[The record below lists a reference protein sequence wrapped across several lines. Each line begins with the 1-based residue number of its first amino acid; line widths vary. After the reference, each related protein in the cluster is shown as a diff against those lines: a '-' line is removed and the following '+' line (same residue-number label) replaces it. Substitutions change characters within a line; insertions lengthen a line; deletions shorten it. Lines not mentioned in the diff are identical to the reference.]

1 MEDLSRFF
9 RQIVRN
15 LAATDPARLRRPLPL
30 SEIRETILP
39 YRANRRALRLETS
52 EDYEL
57 VLIRL
62 CAGEGGFAHI
72 EPDDVYAEFA
82 AEALSSNPDL
92 TIVHRH
98 ENATVILNEEQ
109 LARALDP
116 AQELAF
122 APPSDQRFAPPAPK
136 ELAPAPTPAQSAPKP
151 APAPAREVSK
161 PQSRPVPPAN
171 CRACGGKLP
180 AGRSV
185 KFCPHCGENQA
196 LTHCPE
202 CQTELEPAWRHCVAC
217 GAAVRRD

>member
-9 RQIVRN
+9 RQMVRN
-15 LAATDPARLRRPLPL
+15 LAATDPTRLRRPLPL
-30 SEIRETILP
+30 GEIRRTILP

-62 CAGEGGFAHI
+62 CAGEGGFART
-72 EPDDVYAEFA
+72 EPDDVHAAFA

-92 TIVHRH
+92 TIAHRH
-98 ENATVILNEEQ
+98 ENAVVILNQEQ
-109 LARALDP
+109 LSRALDP

-122 APPSDQRFAPPAPK
+122 APSDQRFAPPAPR
-136 ELAPAPTPAQSAPKP
+136 KP
-151 APAPAREVSK
+151 APAPDPPAPARDVSK
-161 PQSRPVPPAN
+161 KQPGPLPPAI
-171 CRACGGKLP
+171 CRACSGKLP
-180 AGRSV
+180 PGRSV
-185 KFCPHCGENQA
+185 KFCPHCGESQV

>member
-1 MEDLSRFF
+1 VEDLSRFF

-15 LAATDPARLRRPLPL
+15 LAATDPARLGSPLPL
-30 SEIRETILP
+30 GEIRRTILP
-39 YRANRRALRLETS
+39 YRANRRALQLETS

-62 CAGEGGFAHI
+62 CAGEGGFART
-72 EPDDVYAEFA
+72 EPDDVQVKFS

-116 AQELAF
+116 TLELAF
-122 APPSDQRFAPPAPK
+122 APSDQRFAPPAPR
-136 ELAPAPTPAQSAPKP
+136 AP
-151 APAPAREVSK
+151 APAPDPPAPARDLSK
-161 PQSRPVPPAN
+161 PQSGSPPPVM
-171 CRACGGKLP
+171 CRACSGRLP
-180 AGRSV
+180 PGRSV
-185 KFCPHCGENQA
+185 KFCPHCGESQV

-202 CQTELEPAWRHCVAC
+202 CQTELEPAWRHCVTC
-217 GAAVRRD
+217 GAVVKRD

>member
-9 RQIVRN
+9 RQIARN

-30 SEIRETILP
+30 GEIRQTILP

-57 VLIRL
+57 ILIRL
-62 CAGEGGFAHI
+62 CAGEGGFART
-72 EPDDVYAEFA
+72 EPDDVHAEFA
-82 AEALSSNPDL
+82 AEARNSNPDL

-98 ENATVILNEEQ
+98 ENAVVILNEEQ

-122 APPSDQRFAPPAPK
+122 APSNQRFAPPAPR
-136 ELAPAPTPAQSAPKP
+136 EPASAPDP
-151 APAPAREVSK
+151 PARKRDSNK
-161 PQSRPVPPAN
+161 PRAGPRPPAI
-171 CRACGGKLP
+171 CRACSGKLP
-180 AGRSV
+180 PGRTV
-185 KFCPHCGENQA
+185 KFCPHCGESQV

-202 CQTELEPAWRHCVAC
+202 CQTELEPAWRHCVTC
-217 GAAVRRD
+217 GAAVKRD

>member
-1 MEDLSRFF
+1 M
-9 RQIVRN
+9 VRN

-30 SEIRETILP
+30 GEIRRTILP

-62 CAGEGGFAHI
+62 CAGEGGFAHT
-72 EPDDVYAEFA
+72 EPDDVHAEFA

-98 ENATVILNEEQ
+98 ESAVIILNQEQ

-116 AQELAF
+116 AQELAHI
-122 APPSDQRFAPPAPK
+122 PSDQRFAPPAPK
-136 ELAPAPTPAQSAPKP
+136 EPAPAPAPAPPAPK
-151 APAPAREVSK
+151 PAREVSK
-161 PQSRPVPPAN
+161 PQSRPVPPAI

-185 KFCPHCGENQA
+185 KFCPHCGVSQA

>member
-1 MEDLSRFF
+1 VEDLSRFF
-9 RQIVRN
+9 RQMVRN
-15 LAATDPARLRRPLPL
+15 LAATDPARIRRPLSL
-30 SEIRETILP
+30 GEIRATILP

-62 CAGEGGFAHI
+62 CAGEGGFART
-72 EPDDVYAEFA
+72 EPDDVHAEFA

-98 ENATVILNEEQ
+98 ENAVVILNQEQ

-122 APPSDQRFAPPAPK
+122 APSDQRFAPPAPG
-136 ELAPAPTPAQSAPKP
+136 KP
-151 APAPAREVSK
+151 APVPDPPAPRSAVSK
-161 PQSRPVPPAN
+161 PQSGPLPPAM
-171 CRACGGKLP
+171 CRACGGKVP
-180 AGRSV
+180 SGRNV
-185 KFCPHCGENQA
+185 KFCPHCGESQA
-196 LTHCPE
+196 LTHCPV

-217 GAAVRRD
+217 GTPVRRD

>member
-9 RQIVRN
+9 RQMVRN
-15 LAATDPARLRRPLPL
+15 LAATDPARLRQPLPL
-30 SEIRETILP
+30 GDIRRTILP

-62 CAGEGGFAHI
+62 CAGEGGFART
-72 EPDDVYAEFA
+72 EPNDVHAEFA

-98 ENATVILNEEQ
+98 ESAVLILNEEQ
-109 LARALDP
+109 LVRALDP
-116 AQELAF
+116 ARELAF
-122 APPSDQRFAPPAPK
+122 APSDQRFAPPAPK
-136 ELAPAPTPAQSAPKP
+136 EPAPAPAPAPPAPKS
-151 APAPAREVSK
+151 APAREVSK
-161 PQSRPVPPAN
+161 SQSRPVPPAI
-171 CRACGGKLP
+171 CRACSGKLP

-185 KFCPHCGENQA
+185 KFCPHCGESQA
-196 LTHCPE
+196 LTHCPK

>member
-9 RQIVRN
+9 RQMVRN
-15 LAATDPARLRRPLPL
+15 LAATDPARLRQPLPL
-30 SEIRETILP
+30 GDIRRTILP

-62 CAGEGGFAHI
+62 CAGEGGFART
-72 EPDDVYAEFA
+72 EPNDVHAEFA

-98 ENATVILNEEQ
+98 ESAVLILNEEQ
-109 LARALDP
+109 LVRALDP
-116 AQELAF
+116 ARELAF
-122 APPSDQRFAPPAPK
+122 APSDQRFAPPAPK
-136 ELAPAPTPAQSAPKP
+136 EPAPAPAPPAPKAAP

-161 PQSRPVPPAN
+161 PQSRPVPRAI

>member
-9 RQIVRN
+9 RQMVRN

-30 SEIRETILP
+30 GEIRETILP

-62 CAGEGGFAHI
+62 CAGEGGFART
-72 EPDDVYAEFA
+72 EPDDVHAEFA

-98 ENATVILNEEQ
+98 EDAVAILNQEHV
-109 LARALDP
+109 ARALDP
-116 AQELAF
+116 AQDLAF
-122 APPSDQRFAPPAPK
+122 APSDQRFAPPATRDR
-136 ELAPAPTPAQSAPKP
+136 APAPDPPV
-151 APAPAREVSK
+151 PARDVGK
-161 PQSRPVPPAN
+161 PQSGPPPPAI
-171 CRACGGKLP
+171 CRACSGKLP
-180 AGRSV
+180 PGRSV
-185 KFCPHCGENQA
+185 KFCPHCGESQA

>member
-9 RQIVRN
+9 GQMVRN

-30 SEIRETILP
+30 GEIRETILP

-62 CAGEGGFAHI
+62 CAGEGGFART
-72 EPDDVYAEFA
+72 EPDDVHAEFA

-98 ENATVILNEEQ
+98 EDAVVILNQEQ

-116 AQELAF
+116 AQELGSA
-122 APPSDQRFAPPAPK
+122 PSDQRFAPPAPR
-136 ELAPAPTPAQSAPKP
+136 EPASAPEP
-151 APAPAREVSK
+151 PAPAREVSK
-161 PQSRPVPPAN
+161 PQSAPLPPAI

-180 AGRSV
+180 PGRSV
-185 KFCPHCGENQA
+185 KFCPHCGESQV

>member
-9 RQIVRN
+9 RQMVRN

-30 SEIRETILP
+30 GEIRGTILP

-62 CAGEGGFAHI
+62 CAGEGGFART
-72 EPDDVYAEFA
+72 EPDDVHAEFA

-98 ENATVILNEEQ
+98 ENAVVILNQEQ

-122 APPSDQRFAPPAPK
+122 APSDQRFAPPAPR
-136 ELAPAPTPAQSAPKP
+136 EPARVPDPPAA
-151 APAPAREVSK
+151 AREVSK
-161 PQSRPVPPAN
+161 PQSGPLPPAI
-171 CRACGGKLP
+171 CRTCSGELP
-180 AGRSV
+180 PGRSV
-185 KFCPHCGENQA
+185 KFCPHCGESQA

-202 CQTELEPAWRHCVAC
+202 CQTELEPTWRHCVAC
-217 GAAVRRD
+217 GAAVGRD

>member
-9 RQIVRN
+9 RQMVRN
-15 LAATDPARLRRPLPL
+15 LAATDPARLRQPLPL
-30 SEIRETILP
+30 GDIRRTILP

-62 CAGEGGFAHI
+62 CAGEGGFARI

>member
-1 MEDLSRFF
+1 VEDLSRFF

-15 LAATDPARLRRPLPL
+15 LAATDPAQLRRPLPL
-30 SEIRETILP
+30 GEIRRTILP
-39 YRANRRALRLETS
+39 YRANRRVLRLETS

-62 CAGEGGFAHI
+62 CAGEGGFART
-72 EPDDVYAEFA
+72 EPDDVHAEFA
-82 AEALSSNPDL
+82 VEALSSNPDL

-98 ENATVILNEEQ
+98 ESAVVILNQEQ

-122 APPSDQRFAPPAPK
+122 APSDQRFAPPAPR
-136 ELAPAPTPAQSAPKP
+136 EP
-151 APAPAREVSK
+151 APAPDPPAPRRAVSK
-161 PQSRPVPPAN
+161 PQPGPLPPAI
-171 CRACGGKLP
+171 CRACSGKLP
-180 AGRSV
+180 PGRSV
-185 KFCPHCGENQA
+185 KFCPHCGESQA

>member
-9 RQIVRN
+9 RQMVRN
-15 LAATDPARLRRPLPL
+15 LAATDPARLRQPLPL
-30 SEIRETILP
+30 GDIRRTILP

-62 CAGEGGFAHI
+62 CAGEGGFART
-72 EPDDVYAEFA
+72 EPDDVHAAFA

-98 ENATVILNEEQ
+98 ESAVLILNEEQ
-109 LARALDP
+109 LVRALDP
-116 AQELAF
+116 ARELAF
-122 APPSDQRFAPPAPK
+122 APSDQRFAPPAPK
-136 ELAPAPTPAQSAPKP
+136 EPAPAPAPHAPKP
-151 APAPAREVSK
+151 APTRELSK
-161 PQSRPVPPAN
+161 PQSRPVPPAI
-171 CRACGGKLP
+171 CRACSGKLP
-180 AGRSV
+180 PGRSV
-185 KFCPHCGENQA
+185 KFCPHCGESQA

-202 CQTELEPAWRHCVAC
+202 CQTELEPDWRHCVAC

>member
-9 RQIVRN
+9 RQMVRN

-30 SEIRETILP
+30 GEIRGTILP
-39 YRANRRALRLETS
+39 YRANRRALQLETS

-62 CAGEGGFAHI
+62 CAGEGGFART

-92 TIVHRH
+92 TIAHRH
-98 ENATVILNEEQ
+98 ENAVVILNQEQ
-109 LARALDP
+109 LVRALDP

-122 APPSDQRFAPPAPK
+122 APSDQRFAPPAPR
-136 ELAPAPTPAQSAPKP
+136 EPARVPDP
-151 APAPAREVSK
+151 PAPAREVSK
-161 PQSRPVPPAN
+161 PQSGPLPPAI
-171 CRACGGKLP
+171 CRACSGKLP
-180 AGRSV
+180 PGRSV
-185 KFCPHCGENQA
+185 KFCPHCGERQA

-202 CQTELEPAWRHCVAC
+202 CQTELDPAWRHCVAC

>member
-15 LAATDPARLRRPLPL
+15 LAATDPAQLRQPLPL
-30 SEIRETILP
+30 GDIRRTILP

-62 CAGEGGFAHI
+62 CAGEGGFART
-72 EPDDVYAEFA
+72 EPDDVHAEFA

-98 ENATVILNEEQ
+98 ENAVVILNEEQ
-109 LARALDP
+109 LVRALDP
-116 AQELAF
+116 ARELAF
-122 APPSDQRFAPPAPK
+122 APSDQRFAPPAPR
-136 ELAPAPTPAQSAPKP
+136 EPTPLPDPPAPVKA
-151 APAPAREVSK
+151 VSK
-161 PQSRPVPPAN
+161 PPAGLPPPAM
-171 CRACGGKLP
+171 CRACSGKLP
-180 AGRSV
+180 PGRSV
-185 KFCPHCGENQA
+185 KFCPHCGESQA

-217 GAAVRRD
+217 GAPVRRD

>member
-1 MEDLSRFF
+1 VEDLSRFF
-9 RQIVRN
+9 RQMVRN

-30 SEIRETILP
+30 GEIRGTILP

-62 CAGEGGFAHI
+62 CAGEGGFART
-72 EPDDVYAEFA
+72 EPDDVHAEFA

-98 ENATVILNEEQ
+98 ESAVVILNPDQ

-116 AQELAF
+116 AQELAHI
-122 APPSDQRFAPPAPK
+122 PSDQRFAPPAPK
-136 ELAPAPTPAQSAPKP
+136 EPAPAPAPAPPAPKP
-151 APAPAREVSK
+151 APTPTRGVSK
-161 PQSRPVPPAN
+161 PQSRPLPPAI
-171 CRACGGKLP
+171 CRACSGKLP

-185 KFCPHCGENQA
+185 KFCPHCGESQV

>member
-9 RQIVRN
+9 GQMVRN

-30 SEIRETILP
+30 GEIRETILP

-62 CAGEGGFAHI
+62 CAGEGGFART
-72 EPDDVYAEFA
+72 EPDDVHAEFA

-98 ENATVILNEEQ
+98 EDAVVILNQEQ

-116 AQELAF
+116 AQELGSA
-122 APPSDQRFAPPAPK
+122 PSDQRFAPPAPR
-136 ELAPAPTPAQSAPKP
+136 EPASAPEP
-151 APAPAREVSK
+151 PAPAREVSK
-161 PQSRPVPPAN
+161 PQSAPLPPAV

-180 AGRSV
+180 PGRSV
-185 KFCPHCGENQA
+185 KFCPHCGESQV